1 MNRPRELSERTL
13 AGYELQWSRFAEWSQ
28 ARGMMPMPAT
38 TEIVE
43 RYINEM
49 SDWGAR
55 VSSVKVAVAAIAR
68 RHIDEGLDNPCS
80 DQRVQRTL
88 AEMAEREVP
97 ITGRS
102 RPLDLNCYIAIR
114 DTALERRR
122 RRDGRLESAGGALDR
137 GYRDIAMI
145 GLMRDAMLRSSEASI
160 LRWKDI
166 EQLEYGSGLVRVGDG
181 APRTVSRDTLE
192 MLDQIRRDAPDDRSI
207 FGASANWIGRLIGA
221 AAEHAGLG
229 KGFGGDSPR
238 LGMLADLETIGVLL
252 LSERLNRPG
261 PPPY

>member
-13 AGYELQWSRFAEWSQ
+13 AGYELQWSRFVEWSQ
-28 ARGMMPMPAT
+28 GRGLTPMPAT
-38 TEIVE
+38 AETVE

-49 SDWGAR
+49 SGWGAR
-55 VSSVKVAVAAIAR
+55 VSSVRVAAAAIAR
-68 RHIDEGLDNPCS
+68 RHVDEGLDNPCA

-88 AEMAEREVP
+88 TELAAKDPPV
-97 ITGRS
+97 TGRS
-102 RPLDLNCYIAIR
+102 RPLDLNCYLTIR

-122 RRDGRLESAGGALDR
+122 GRDGRLESPGGALDR

-166 EQLEYGSGLVRVGDG
+166 ELLEHGSGRVRGD
-181 APRTVSRDTLE
+181 AARTVSRDTLE
-192 MLDQIRRDAPDDRSI
+192 MLYEIRRGAPDDRSI

-238 LGMLADLETIGVLL
+238 LGMIADLETIGVLL
-252 LSERLNRPG
+252 LSERLNRPV